1 MREHLRHFD
10 SVAPNTAK
18 FQVQGRPRLVTPE
31 VKEAV
36 LDFLLEN
43 GKLVYIDEVKFFVEE
58 EFGIEIGWETVRK
71 LVKDLKIV
79 ARSSQVYID

>member
-10 SVAPNTAK
+10 SVASNPAK

-36 LDFLLEN
+36 LEFLLEN

>member
-1 MREHLRHFD
+1 M
-10 SVAPNTAK
+10 
-18 FQVQGRPRLVTPE
+18 VTPE

-36 LDFLLEN
+36 LEFLLEN